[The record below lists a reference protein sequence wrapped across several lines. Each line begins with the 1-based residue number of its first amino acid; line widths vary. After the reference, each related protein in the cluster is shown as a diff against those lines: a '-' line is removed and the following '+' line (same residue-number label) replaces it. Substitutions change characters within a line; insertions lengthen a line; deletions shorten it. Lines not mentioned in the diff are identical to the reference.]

1 MKTTGY
7 LELVRGNANFRYIWL
22 GEIVSML
29 GDWFNL
35 IASATLIARLTGSG
49 AAVGGLFVLRMVAPF
64 LVSLLAGVAADRY
77 NRKQILIWSD
87 ILRGLVVLGFFL
99 VREAG
104 DVWLLYVLTTLQLGI
119 GGLFFPARSAILPDL
134 VREDELGAAN
144 TLSSATWSTMLAFG
158 AAIGGIVSGS
168 FGVYTAFGVDALTFF
183 VSAWMI
189 MQIRYVQPP
198 ISQTEQRGMRG
209 VLATYVEGLQYL
221 LNRRDL
227 LAIVLHKSF
236 VSLLMFVP
244 FQVLFV
250 ALSES
255 RYVYGVGG
263 GIGLGIMYAMVGV
276 GTGISP
282 LLGRWFTGDD
292 ERRLRLAIGVCY
304 LIGLAGSALTGLLG
318 PFWFFLLGC
327 LIRGLGTGAIWVY
340 STQLIY
346 QSTSEQVRG
355 RTFAT
360 DFALFTIAGALG
372 AALTGWAVDTLGGI
386 APVIWGMVAL
396 WLIPTFF
403 WFWWIGFGVRKNEV
417 IGMGDALK

>member
-7 LELVRGNANFRYIWL
+7 LELVRGNANFRYVWL

-64 LVSLLAGVAADRY
+64 LVSLFAGVVADRY

-87 ILRGLVVLGFFL
+87 VLRGLVVLGFFL
-99 VREAG
+99 VREAN

-119 GGLFFPARSAILPDL
+119 SGLFFPARSAILPDL

-144 TLSSATWSTMLAFG
+144 ALSSATWSTMLAFG
-158 AAIGGIVSGS
+158 SAIGGIVSGS
-168 FGVYTAFGVDALTFF
+168 FGVYAAFGIDALTFF
-183 VSAWMI
+183 VSAVML
-189 MQIRYVQPP
+189 MQIRYVQTPLGE
-198 ISQTEQRGMRG
+198 TAQRGLRG

-221 LNRRDL
+221 RKRRDL
-227 LAIVLHKSF
+227 MAVVLHKSW
-236 VSLLMFVP
+236 VSLLMYVP
-244 FQVLFV
+244 SQVLFV
-250 ALSES
+250 ALSEH

-263 GIGLGIMYAMVGV
+263 GIGLGIMYGMVGV
-276 GTGISP
+276 GTGIGP

-292 ERRLRLAIGVCY
+292 ERRLRAVIAVCY
-304 LIGLAGSALTGLLG
+304 LIALIGATLTGLLG
-318 PFWFFLLGC
+318 PFWLFLLGC
-327 LIRGLGTGAIWVY
+327 LIRGVGTGAIWVY
-340 STQLIY
+340 STQLVY
-346 QSTSEQVRG
+346 QNTSEQVRG

-372 AALTGWAVDTLGGI
+372 AALTGWAVDALDGI

-396 WLIPTFF
+396 WLMPTFF
-403 WFWWIGFGVRKNEV
+403 WFWWIGFGVKEDEMVRSAME
-417 IGMGDALK
+417 